1 MPSHLSQ
8 TLAQLQQRMHQILQ
22 AQNLLEFETVELPF
36 QLVEAGIRLWE
47 SLYSPESLQQLAQSD
62 PDTLDAWAI
71 ALSQTLQN
79 QLDLLNRWQ
88 SSLGTLPVPPL
99 LKQKIEARI
108 QKFSQ
113 LAQEKSRLFE
123 ELTPLLQQE
132 QQLRQEAEELSVL
145 KEKEKALQQ
154 IQADLKAIDLER
166 LRQSLS
172 TQVADLKLG
181 LQEVM
186 QPVNSYY
193 QTQIEE
199 IKTQL
204 NAQFQSDREL
214 VDLLPVDRQKVEAL
228 TQNIQESLGELERE
242 LTAAQR
248 QHEQHHQKPD
258 PPYTF

>member
-1 MPSHLSQ
+1 MSSHLSQ
-8 TLAQLQQRMHQILQ
+8 TLAQLQQRMQQIQQ
-22 AQNLLEFETVELPF
+22 AQNLLEFETIELPF

-47 SLYSPESLQQLAQSD
+47 SLYSPESLQQLAQTD

-99 LKQKIEARI
+99 LKQKIEDRI
-108 QKFSQ
+108 QK
-113 LAQEKSRLFE
+113 LREIAQEKSRLFQ

-132 QQLRQEAEELSVL
+132 QQLLQEAEELSVL
-145 KEKEKALQQ
+145 KGKEKALHQ
-154 IQADLKAIDLER
+154 IQADLEAIDIEH
-166 LRQSLS
+166 LRQSIS
-172 TQVADLKLG
+172 TQVAHLKPG

-186 QPVNSYY
+186 QQVNSHY

-199 IKTQL
+199 ITTQL
-204 NAQFQSDREL
+204 NAHFQSDQEL
-214 VDLLPVDRQKVEAL
+214 VDLLPIDRQKVEAL
-228 TQNIQESLGELERE
+228 TQKIQESLGKLERE
-242 LTAAQR
+242 LVAAQR
-248 QHEQHHQKPD
+248 QHEQKNQKPD